1 MARQAI
7 NGVLNDVPTGDLA
20 QVNAT
25 ITKMHIMVDSAYAQ
39 LQNTEA
45 LASHLEGHIGIHPH
59 WEVGSDDYNQYK
71 EEATIMKYHAALD
84 KLECLVVHHL
94 FELSK
99 LSMSGTGMCDCRF
112 C

>member
-1 MARQAI
+1 MARQAV
-7 NGVLNDVPTGDLA
+7 NGALNDVPTGDLA

-45 LASHLEGHIGIHPH
+45 LASHLEGHIGIHPR
-59 WEVGSDDYNQYK
+59 WEVGGDDYNWYK

-84 KLECLVVHHL
+84 ELERLVVRCL

-99 LSMSGTGMCDCRF
+99 LSMSGTGMCDF
-112 C
+112 CFH